1 MKLRRSV
8 TLLSLIL
15 ILAACEKTV
24 INRGYV
30 LHSADFSRIS
40 VGKDDA
46 QTVFEKVGSPTIRSS
61 IISEKGGY
69 SWYYISKKTE
79 KNGFLDPKVLSQ
91 KTIIVSFDSNDIV
104 KSVTESTY
112 EKDINIVNDRTK
124 TDGKDAGILGETFGG
139 LGKYMKRYKDK

>member
-1 MKLRRSV
+1 MKLGCV
-8 TLLSLIL
+8 LSLLGFIL
-15 ILAACEKTV
+15 FLSGCEKTV

-30 LHSADFSRIS
+30 LNAENFLKIS
-40 VGKDDA
+40 IGKDNA

-61 IISEKGGY
+61 VMSDTGGY

-79 KNGFLDPKVLSQ
+79 KNGFWDPKVIDQ
-91 KTIIVSFDSNDIV
+91 RTIIVSFDSNDIV

-112 EKDINIVNDRTK
+112 EKDINIVADKTK